1 VRVRR
6 TADGAPLVPELR
18 HTFVSIVSDNDG
30 LPHSGM
36 IGHCLGKPERIS
48 MRAFQ
53 AADAARSSDELQK
66 EDVHALLR

>member
-1 VRVRR
+1 
-6 TADGAPLVPELR
+6 
-18 HTFVSIVSDNDG
+18 
-30 LPHSGM
+30 M
-36 IGHCLGKPERIS
+36 IGHCLGKPGRMS